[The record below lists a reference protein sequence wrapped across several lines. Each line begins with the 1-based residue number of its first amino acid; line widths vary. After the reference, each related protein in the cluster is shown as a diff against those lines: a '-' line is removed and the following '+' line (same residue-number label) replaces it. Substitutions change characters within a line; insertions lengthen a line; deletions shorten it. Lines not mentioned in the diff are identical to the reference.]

1 MKAALFS
8 FLRVLAVAVAAA
20 LLPLFTGADD
30 YPTVR
35 AVLLAVIPAFLL
47 TVVNYL
53 RPGDHR
59 FGAGAGEDHA

>member
-8 FLRVLAVAVAAA
+8 FLRVLAVAIASA
-20 LLPLFTGADD
+20 LSPLFIGVDD

-35 AVLLAVIPAFLL
+35 AMLLAVVPAFLL

-53 RPGDHR
+53 RPGDSR
-59 FGAGAGEDHA
+59 FGPTADDHA